1 MVKYLAGGL
10 ANTALSYAVYWGL
23 LGFLAYQ
30 YSYAISY
37 VFGILTSYL
46 INLKLVFSSRH
57 TWRKFLLFPL
67 IYLVVYVVGAMVLH
81 FAVEIF
87 HVYEGIAPLLSIAA
101 TLPLSFL
108 LMRWLLGRDRPATG
122 GRVNEE
128 ERGSPYEQ

>member
-1 MVKYLAGGL
+1 MVRYLAGGL
-10 ANTALSYAVYWGL
+10 ANTALSYAVYWAL
-23 LGFLAYQ
+23 LDFLDYQ

-81 FAVEIF
+81 FAVEVL
-87 HVYEGIAPLLSIAA
+87 HVHEGIAPLLSIAA

-122 GRVNEE
+122 GRFSEE